1 MAAKY
6 LHCRQTRDVIH
17 IALVLRPHVKRSAEV
32 AFRRKTLER
41 GGATRRCVNRH
52 ASRGHRTPKVAGT
65 DFACALGRRG
75 SRPADV
81 TQRYVHS
88 TSQTRSPA
96 RGRASCRLPLGLRG
110 FALAPLEYR
119 DSTTGQPYS
128 LLTGV
133 LDVATT
139 CHLPPFRDQTCRL
152 WCASSPF
159 VPCVMTAVSALRN
172 VTL

>member
-6 LHCRQTRDVIH
+6 LHCRQTPGVIH
-17 IALVLRPHVKRSAEV
+17 IALVVRPHVKCSAEV

-65 DFACALGRRG
+65 DFDCALGGRG

-81 TQRYVHS
+81 TQRDFHP
-88 TSQTRSPA
+88 TRKKRSPA
-96 RGRASCRLPLGLRG
+96 HRPGFLSPSAWPSG
-110 FALAPLEYR
+110 FALAPLESR
-119 DSTTGQPYS
+119 DSTTGWPYS

-139 CHLPPFRDQTCRL
+139 CHLPPFRDHTCRL

-159 VPCVMTAVSALRN
+159 VPCVMSAVSALRN